1 MKTEKGGAG
10 GTRPSP
16 GVRSTLNRPYI
27 CAVALALIDA
37 NGLGNFSMRKLGA
50 GLGVDP
56 MAVYRHFTD
65 QEELF
70 DGIAEAL
77 FDELDVDSLPWDG
90 SWRAVAEQCCHRL
103 RDTLL
108 RHPHAVSVFAT
119 RPVRSPSSIDTGVR
133 IIELLQA
140 GGFTPTRALQIAR
153 CLREFTI
160 GHALSLAVV
169 RLGSQSCSRKP
180 APESPD
186 YNILARAADDTEI
199 DEHFDIGLTALLD
212 GFELLI
218 RPA

>member
-1 MKTEKGGAG
+1 MKTDKGSAAD
-10 GTRPSP
+10 TRPSP
-16 GVRSTLNRPYI
+16 RVRPALNRTYI
-27 CAVALALIDA
+27 AAAALALIDA

-56 MAVYRHFTD
+56 MAVYRYFRD

-77 FDELDVDSLPWDG
+77 FDELDVDSLPWEG
-90 SWRAVAEQCCHRL
+90 TWRAVAGQYCRRL

-108 RHPHAVSVFAT
+108 RHPQAVSVFAT
-119 RPVRSPSSIDTGVR
+119 RPVRSRASIDTGVR

-140 GGFTPTRALQIAR
+140 RGFTPTHALQIAR

-169 RLGSQSCSRKP
+169 RLGSQSRSKKP
-180 APESPD
+180 APESPA
-186 YNILARAADDTEI
+186 YNVLARAADDTEI
-199 DEHFDIGLTALLD
+199 DEHFDIGLTAMLD
-212 GFELLI
+212 GFERLI
-218 RPA
+218 